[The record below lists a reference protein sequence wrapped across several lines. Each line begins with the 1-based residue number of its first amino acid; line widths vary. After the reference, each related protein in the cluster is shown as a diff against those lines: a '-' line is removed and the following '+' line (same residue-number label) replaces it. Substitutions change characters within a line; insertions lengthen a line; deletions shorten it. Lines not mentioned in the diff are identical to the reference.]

1 MILMQNTKKIIN
13 HHKKKIIELKKHN
26 RSYYINDNPRIS
38 DSAYDDLKKEIVELE
53 NKYSFLKKKKDSVH
67 KIVGSNPSNKFK
79 KIKHLLPMLSLS
91 NAFSENDI
99 KDFIK
104 NANH

>member
-53 NKYSFLKKKKDSVH
+53 NKYSFLKKKRL
-67 KIVGSNPSNKFK
+67 GS
-79 KIKHLLPMLSLS
+79 
-91 NAFSENDI
+91 
-99 KDFIK
+99 
-104 NANH
+104 